1 LVQSPIIEQHVQ
13 KDYASD

>member
-1 LVQSPIIEQHVQ
+1 VQSPIIEQHVQ